1 MRLHG
6 KDEACSHQ
14 LPSATVL
21 DPTCNFSPSMN
32 ANNQPVAEQSTMML
46 GDLIAQ
52 LDNPE
57 LTTKVLT
64 TLDPDI
70 SRSIEERARSL
81 SMSSAEFSAAAVREF
96 VEWADDDQW
105 SQLLVHMKKAD
116 DPGLRAVQAILCW
129 VVSDQ

>member
-1 MRLHG
+1 
-6 KDEACSHQ
+6 
-14 LPSATVL
+14 
-21 DPTCNFSPSMN
+21 MN
-32 ANNQPVAEQSTMML
+32 ADNKPLADQSTMML

-64 TLDPDI
+64 TLDPEI
-70 SRSIEERARSL
+70 SESINERAKSL
-81 SMSSAEFSAAAVREF
+81 SMSSAAFSAAAVREF
-96 VEWADDDQW
+96 MDWADDDQW
-105 SQLLVHMKKAD
+105 SQLLTHMKKAD